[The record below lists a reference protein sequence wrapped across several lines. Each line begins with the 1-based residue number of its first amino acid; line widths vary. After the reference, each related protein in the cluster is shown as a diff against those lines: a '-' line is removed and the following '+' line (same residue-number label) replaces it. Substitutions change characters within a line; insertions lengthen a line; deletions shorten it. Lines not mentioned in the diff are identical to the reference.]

1 MKALS
6 SSTYLNDR
14 IAQYRSGAVAPYAGR
29 FLLTRQVYAG
39 LVEPGTPLNKRPRK
53 MDRWI
58 RR

>member
-6 SSTYLNDR
+6 SSNYLNDR

-39 LVEPGTPLNKRPRK
+39 LVEPGTPLNKRPR
-53 MDRWI
+53 
-58 RR
+58 